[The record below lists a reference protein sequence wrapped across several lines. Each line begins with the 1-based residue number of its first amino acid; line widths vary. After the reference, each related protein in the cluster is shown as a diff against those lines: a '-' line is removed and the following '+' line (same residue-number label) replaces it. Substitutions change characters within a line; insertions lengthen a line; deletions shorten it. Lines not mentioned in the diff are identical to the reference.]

1 MREQM
6 QHGLGRPVGLIIVEI
21 VFRKTAHVQNA
32 EMGVDAGPAIGCR
45 LAAIIETR
53 PDESAGRPRTGIII
67 RPPDFGRR
75 SPAYSAVL
83 DVVSRAITGTGVIR
97 VNAARG
103 HGAGRFCADAALGW
117 IG

>member
-6 QHGLGRPVGLIIVEI
+6 QHGLGRPVGLVIVKQILRE
-21 VFRKTAHVQNA
+21 TAHVHDA
-32 EMGVDAGPAIGCR
+32 EMGVDAGPAIGRR
-45 LAAIIETR
+45 LAAIIKTR

-67 RPPDFGRR
+67 RPPDFGWRA
-75 SPAYSAVL
+75 PAYPAIL

-103 HGAGRFCADAALGW
+103 HGAGRFRADAALGW

>member
-6 QHGLGRPVGLIIVEI
+6 QHGLECPISLIIVEI
-21 VFRKTAHVQNA
+21 VFRKTAHVQDA

-53 PDESAGRPRTGIII
+53 PAESAGRPRTGIVI
-67 RPPDFGRR
+67 RPPDFGWRA
-75 SPAYSAVL
+75 PHYTAIL

-117 IG
+117 VG